1 MNEYWGIVTALLAL
15 ASLFALW
22 SFMRPI
28 PASLQEPDS
37 HRADNISLFQQQK
50 ADLQAELAAGN
61 LNEAEY
67 SARTVELERTLYD
80 DLKDQKSRPNL
91 NNRGAW
97 LVLLT
102 ALLIPVSGWFTY
114 AELGAIEGVQQ
125 RENMLSTRALM
136 QNSQSMAQL
145 SADLQASLQDKPNNP
160 EGWFIL
166 ANYHMQ
172 NQQLQKGLAAFA
184 QAKQYARL
192 GSAERAAI
200 LGQFAQALFFV
211 DGVFNERVTVAIDEA
226 VAADPNNVSAL
237 SLLGIQAFEAGRLTN
252 AIGFW
257 EQALAGATSGEGALS
272 LQAGIN
278 NARNQ
283 LLAQQGETIAGPVI
297 EVSVRLAN
305 GLQMPS
311 NPETVLF
318 VYALKSGQ
326 AMPVLA
332 TRLDL
337 QALPTTLKLT
347 NAMALQP
354 GTDLADYSALDIVA
368 HVAKAGTPKQ
378 NSGDLVGQVNSVSVA
393 AKEVVDLVI
402 DRIVSGQ

>member
-37 HRADNISLFQQQK
+37 HRADNISLFQQQQ

-145 SADLQASLQDKPNNP
+145 SADLQASLQDKPN
-160 EGWFIL
+160 
-166 ANYHMQ
+166 
-172 NQQLQKGLAAFA
+172 
-184 QAKQYARL
+184 
-192 GSAERAAI
+192 
-200 LGQFAQALFFV
+200 
-211 DGVFNERVTVAIDEA
+211 
-226 VAADPNNVSAL
+226 
-237 SLLGIQAFEAGRLTN
+237 
-252 AIGFW
+252 
-257 EQALAGATSGEGALS
+257 
-272 LQAGIN
+272 
-278 NARNQ
+278 
-283 LLAQQGETIAGPVI
+283 
-297 EVSVRLAN
+297 
-305 GLQMPS
+305 
-311 NPETVLF
+311 
-318 VYALKSGQ
+318 
-326 AMPVLA
+326 
-332 TRLDL
+332 
-337 QALPTTLKLT
+337 
-347 NAMALQP
+347 
-354 GTDLADYSALDIVA
+354 
-368 HVAKAGTPKQ
+368 
-378 NSGDLVGQVNSVSVA
+378 
-393 AKEVVDLVI
+393 
-402 DRIVSGQ
+402 